1 MLKGSQALMHAIESG
16 SPEPT
21 NEAQRKELSAEWQR
35 TGSAET
41 LAKLE
46 AVEAKHTPG
55 PWRAH
60 CGQNSID
67 IQPDIAKV
75 YIQAGRY
82 DGSQSKQRTANA
94 NLIAAAPEL
103 LEACKSAEW
112 LIQQLVTMNRIPANN
127 EALRL
132 ARAAIAK
139 AGGAT

>member
-1 MLKGSQALMHAIESG
+1 MS
-16 SPEPT
+16 
-21 NEAQRKELSAEWQR
+21 
-35 TGSAET
+35 
-41 LAKLE
+41 
-46 AVEAKHTPG
+46 KHTPG

-103 LEACKSAEW
+103 LEACMAVEAMLEKEFPGAD
-112 LIQQLVTMNRIPANN
+112 QTDARIV
-127 EALRL
+127 L
-132 ARAAIAK
+132 RAAIAK
-139 AGGAT
+139 AVQP